1 MESIKNGVLTSVL
14 TALIL
19 GSFSYM
25 FYEIETYKELRETLP
40 KVNELVEVRKE
51 METEYKRFR
60 HQTNMKIDSLVQEN
74 KRINA
79 QLEYNTYYIRV
90 WNGE

>member
-25 FYEIETYKELRETLP
+25 FYEIETYKELRKTLP
-40 KVNELVEVRKE
+40 QVKELVEVRIE
-51 METEYKRFR
+51 LETEYKRFR
-60 HQTNMKIDSLVQEN
+60 NQTNLKIDSLVQEN
-74 KRINA
+74 KRINR
-79 QLEYNTYYIRV
+79 QIEYNSYYIRL
-90 WNGE
+90 WNGQ